1 MKRCILALL
10 VFVGMSTWTACPPI
24 SSGHSISLAWQD
36 TNNAG
41 AFDYKVYKSID
52 GGKTF
57 QVAVNGLT
65 VTNWTDTQVVSGQK
79 FCYYVTQYNIISNL
93 ESGPSNTVCQ
103 VVP

>member
-24 SSGHSISLAWQD
+24 SSGHSISLAWHAQGLD
-36 TNNAG
+36 
-41 AFDYKVYKSID
+41 FKVYKSID